1 MRLRAVPCSSQFRPE
16 ANQNLTAGTRNFR
29 KVRRDSDADKD
40 TVFQTRSGAS
50 MKESALS
57 RACLGR
63 SSGKNLVFADQ
74 DSLLISA
81 GGTRSDPAI
90 YSATSTMII
99 SSNSLAGAGCPIS
112 LTVIDGGPCTS
123 SGLPP
128 CKPNF
133 KVC

>member
-1 MRLRAVPCSSQFRPE
+1 MLFQFRPE

-57 RACLGR
+57 RACLGAPFR
-63 SSGKNLVFADQ
+63 SSGKNLVIADQ

-90 YSATSTMII
+90 YSAITSTMII